1 MLSVHRAERADAL
14 ADALGELLARPLPD
28 PFAAEVVSVP
38 AKGVERWLAHRLAH
52 RLGAEHGDGVCA
64 GVDFPSPSAVVA
76 AAVCAATGI
85 DQDTDPWR
93 PERAVWPLLE
103 VIDECADEPW
113 CAPLGRHVDRHRG
126 RRHAAARHLAELFA
140 SYAAHRPE
148 LLEAWRAGDVALD
161 PRAADLDWQPQLWR
175 RLRERIGRP
184 GPAERLAA
192 ACAVLRAE
200 PDRVALPAR
209 LSVFGPTRLP
219 AEHLAVLAALAEH
232 RDVHLW
238 LAHPSPAL
246 WATVDGLGSGPSGVA
261 HRRSDPTA
269 DAPRHPL
276 LSSLGRDVR
285 ELQVRLTAAA
295 PVRTDRHHRLP
306 DRPPTLLGRLQ
317 QELRDDR
324 PPTERNG
331 GPRPVG
337 PDDRS
342 VRVHS
347 CHGPDRQVE
356 VLREVVLGLLRDDP
370 TLEPRDVLVMCPDIE
385 TFAPLV
391 SAAFG
396 LSDAEPG
403 PNARAGHPGQRLRVR
418 LADRALRQVNPV
430 LDTVAQLL
438 ELAGARATASQLL
451 DLLGSPPVRLR
462 FRLDT
467 DDIERITDLV
477 ARSGVRWGL
486 DAGHRAPFRLDGFPQ
501 NTWSSGLDRLL
512 LGVAMAEGGTG
523 DGAGD
528 GGDGADDVQWLGTAL
543 PLDEVDSGDIARIGR
558 LAEFVE
564 RLSDVLA
571 ALRAEQPLARWVA
584 ALIAGLGACTDTTE
598 TDAWQAAQARAELA
612 DAARAAGP
620 HAESVPLGPA
630 DVRGLLEERLRGR
643 PGRANFR
650 TGSLTVATLVPM
662 RSVPHRVV
670 CLLGLDDGAFP
681 RAGVPDG
688 DDLLA
693 RDPLVGER
701 DPRSEDRQLLLD
713 AICAATEHL
722 VVVHSGADERTGA
735 RRPPAVPLGELLDAI
750 TATAGE
756 EGRRQVVVRHPLQP
770 FDARN
775 FTPEGLGGSG
785 PFSFDRAELA
795 GAVAHRTQRARPPAP
810 PAPLLAAP
818 LPPAPNGTVALD
830 DLVSF
835 LEHPVKGFLKQRVGL
850 SLFAGEDEPTDAL
863 PVDLDGLARW
873 AVGDRLLRDRLAGHD
888 LDRCRQAE
896 WRRGELPPGALGDRL
911 LHSVLDDVEP
921 LVHAAAAYPA
931 GPNGPE
937 DRDVDVALPD
947 GTRVVGTL
955 GGLHGPVLRRV
966 EYSRLAP
973 KQRIRAWV
981 RLVALTACTGE
992 PWTAVTLGRGAGH
1005 ALARA
1010 TAGPIDRD
1018 HALAVLAELVELH
1031 RDGLRA
1037 PLPLPT
1043 VTGHTYATVR
1053 RGGADADAALEEAM
1067 RKWTTGAGAERADS
1081 AHARVWGPGGADL
1094 TREPGGPGGEP
1105 TRLGTL
1111 ALRLWSPLLAAE
1123 DVVRL

>member
-14 ADALGELLARPLPD
+14 ADALGELLAAPLPD
-28 PFAAEVVSVP
+28 PFAAEVVAVP
-38 AKGVERWLAHRLAH
+38 AKGIERWLAHRLAH
-52 RLGAEHGDGVCA
+52 RLGAERGDGVCA
-64 GVDFPSPSAVVA
+64 GVDFPSPAAVVA
-76 AAVCAATGI
+76 SAVCAATGVER
-85 DQDTDPWR
+85 DSDPWR

-103 VIDECADEPW
+103 VIDQCATEPW

-126 RRHAAARHLAELFA
+126 RRHAVARHLAELFA

-148 LLEAWRAGDVALD
+148 LLEAWRAGDVDLD
-161 PRAADLDWQPQLWR
+161 PRAADLGWQPQLWR

-184 GPAERLAA
+184 GPAERLAEA
-192 ACAVLRAE
+192 SAVLRAE
-200 PDRVALPAR
+200 PDRSDLPER

-238 LAHPSPAL
+238 LPHPSPAL
-246 WATVDGLGSGPSGVA
+246 WAALGEPTGVP
-261 HRRSDPTA
+261 HRRA
-269 DAPRHPL
+269 DASADTPRHPL

-285 ELQVRLTAAA
+285 ELQVRIAAAA
-295 PVRTDRHHRLP
+295 PDRVDRHHLLP
-306 DRPPTLLGRLQ
+306 DPPATLLGRLQ
-317 QELRDDR
+317 RELRDDA
-324 PPTERNG
+324 PPTAA
-331 GPRPVG
+331 RPLG

-396 LSDAEPG
+396 LAGDDRAADG
-403 PNARAGHPGQRLRVR
+403 HAGHPGHRLQVR

-467 DDIERITDLV
+467 DDVERITDLV

-501 NTWSSGLDRLL
+501 NTWSAGLDRLL
-512 LGVAMAEGGTG
+512 LGVAMGE
-523 DGAGD
+523 DGAG
-528 GGDGADDVQWLGTAL
+528 GDGPGGPQWLGTAL

-564 RLSDVLA
+564 RLADVLA

-584 ALIAGLGACTDTTE
+584 ALIDALDALTDTTE

-620 HAESVPLGPA
+620 HADSVPLGPA

-662 RSVPHRVV
+662 RSVPHRVI

-756 EGRRQVVVRHPLQP
+756 DGRRRVVVRHPLQP

-775 FTPEGLGGSG
+775 FTPEGLGGPG

-795 GAVAHRTQRARPPAP
+795 GAVSHRTQHNRPPEP
-810 PAPLLAAP
+810 PRPFLAAP
-818 LPPAPNGTVALD
+818 LDPAPNGTVPLD
-830 DLVSF
+830 DLVTF
-835 LEHPVKGFLKQRVGL
+835 LEHPVKGFLRQRVGI
-850 SLFAGEDEPTDAL
+850 SLFAGEDEPSDAL
-863 PVDLDGLARW
+863 PVDPDGLGRW

-896 WRRGELPPGALGDRL
+896 WRRGELPPGALGERL
-911 LHSVLDDVEP
+911 LNAVLDDVEP
-921 LVHAAAAYPA
+921 LVHAAAAFPA
-931 GPNGPE
+931 GSGGPE
-937 DRDVDVALPD
+937 DRDIDVPLPD

-955 GGLHGPVLRRV
+955 GGLHGRVLRRV

-981 RLVALTACTGE
+981 RLVALTASTGE
-992 PWTAVTLGRGAGH
+992 PWTAVTLGRGGRH
-1005 ALARA
+1005 ALSQATVGPLDPQRA
-1010 TAGPIDRD
+1010 T
-1018 HALAVLAELVELH
+1018 AVLAELVELYH
-1031 RDGLRA
+1031 DGLCA
-1037 PLPLPT
+1037 PVPLPT
-1043 VTGHTYATVR
+1043 VAGNCYATVR
-1053 RGGADADAALEEAM
+1053 RGGADPDAALDEAL
-1067 RKWTTGAGAERADS
+1067 RKWTGGAGAERAES
-1081 AHARVWGPGGADL
+1081 AHAMVWGPDGADL
-1094 TREPGGPGGEP
+1094 TREPGGPGEEP
-1105 TRLGTL
+1105 TRFGTL
-1111 ALRLWSPLLAAE
+1111 ALRVWSPLLDAE
-1123 DVVRL
+1123 EVIRL